1 MNTIKGIFAA
11 AAIVAAAGL
20 SSPAFSQTKQAAP
33 LSAEA
38 KAKSDA
44 EVDSKAA
51 EWVSSL
57 NLKDAAKEARLKQVI
72 ATHLK
77 AVRDWHNSH
86 SAADVPPGI
95 NLASGNKLSELERQV
110 IADSAIPK
118 SVHQDLMTGLKADLS
133 ETQVEEILD
142 KYTIGKVA
150 FTMKAY
156 KEIVPNM
163 TAQEEDTILKNLK
176 QAREQAV
183 DFKNMT
189 EISAIFEI
197 YKTKNEQFLNANGR
211 SWKQMYKEYTAALK
225 AKKAAAAA
233 AEKKN

>member
-1 MNTIKGIFAA
+1 MNNIKRIFAA
-11 AAIVAAAGL
+11 AAVIAAAGL
-20 SSPAFSQTKQAAP
+20 SSPAFSQTKQAEP

-44 EVDSKAA
+44 EVDKKVE
-51 EWVSSL
+51 EWMSSL
-57 NLKDAAKEARLKQVI
+57 NLNDAAKEARLKQVI

-77 AVRDWHNSH
+77 AVRDWHNTH

-95 NLASGNKLSELERQV
+95 NLVSGNKLSELERQV

-118 SVHQDLMTGLKADLS
+118 AVHEDLMSGLRKDLT
-133 ETQVEEILD
+133 EQQVEEVLD

-163 TAQEEDTILKNLK
+163 TAQEEETILKNLK

-225 AKKAAAAA
+225 AKKAASA